1 MFRRKK
7 TAENSG
13 IPLPSQLPPL
23 KGFDE
28 QYEEPAGQPRRI
40 WLWTLIA
47 ALVVV
52 LVIVYAV
59 AVGVKGIYDGLR
71 DRAIENLEI
80 AQEHYVLGLEQQKAG
95 DYELAIAEFVLALR
109 HDSNLQDARNRLRE
123 VKELAEAQVTP
134 TSETRQDAVR
144 LLYREAVA
152 YYQTGNLAQ
161 TVTVLDELVGLDS
174 DYQVENVKTML
185 GTAHYQLGLQALAQ
199 NDIEDAIDHF
209 DAVLV
214 VKPGDKD
221 AQAQLDLATLY
232 AAALSNWER
241 DWSATIQA
249 LKGLYA
255 LAPDYRDVQVRLRD
269 AYVFRAE
276 DHASRGDWCR
286 AAEQYAAAVEILPLE
301 ATVDRRDDALIQC
314 QATARAP
321 SPTPTPRSTATIA
334 ATSRTNTG
342 TAAVTAAPSQVTPQA
357 TEAAAAVGK
366 GQIAFTS
373 YDAARQRHDVYV
385 MNLALGDAKL
395 LRANASEPSLA
406 PGGRRLAFR
415 NMDPAHLGLAILELS
430 SNTVSELTA
439 HTEDSNPSW
448 SSDSE
453 QVVFASNKHGDR
465 KWRLYVI
472 SPREVRGEGEE
483 WAFGEHPAW
492 SRGGTRIAYHGCD
505 ERGDDCAVWVMQPGG
520 FNPARLTTDPSDTA
534 PAWSPDG
541 TQVAFVSARAGNW
554 ELYLIDI
561 ATGQQTRL
569 TDNDAVDIAPVW
581 APDGKQIAFLSNR
594 EGAWAVY
601 ILEVKSG
608 QVHKII
614 ATGDAYPEPFNEQLS
629 WIP

>member
-7 TAENSG
+7 TAEDSG
-13 IPLPSQLPPL
+13 IPIPSQLPPL

-28 QYEEPAGQPRRI
+28 QHDEPAGQSRRI

-59 AVGVKGIYDGLR
+59 AVGIKGIYDGLR
-71 DRAIENLEI
+71 DRALENLEI
-80 AQEHYVLGLEQQKAG
+80 AQEHYGLGLEHQEAG

-109 HDSNLQDARNRLRE
+109 HDSSLQDARNRLRE

-134 TSETRQDAVR
+134 TSETRQDAVK

-152 YYQTGNLAQ
+152 YYQTGDLPR
-161 TVTVLDELVGLDS
+161 TVTVLDELVGLDA
-174 DYQVENVKTML
+174 DYQAENVKTML
-185 GTAHYQLGLQALAQ
+185 GAAHYQLGLNALAG
-199 NDIEDAIDHF
+199 NNIEDAIDHF
-209 DAVLV
+209 EAVLAA
-214 VKPGDKD
+214 KPGDKD

-276 DHASRGDWCR
+276 DHISRGDWCR

-314 QATARAP
+314 QATAEAP
-321 SPTPTPRSTATIA
+321 SPTPTPRLTATAA
-334 ATSRTNTG
+334 ATARANTG
-342 TAAVTAAPSQVTPQA
+342 TAVVTAASSEVTPQA
-357 TEAAAAVGK
+357 TKPAAAVGE

-373 YDAARQRHDVYV
+373 YDATRQRYDIYV
-385 MNLALGDAKL
+385 INLALGDAKL
-395 LRANASEPSLA
+395 LRANASEPSFA

-415 NMDPAHLGLAILELS
+415 NMDPAHLGLAILDLS
-430 SNTVSELTA
+430 SNTVGELTA
-439 HTEDSNPSW
+439 HTEDSNPAW
-448 SSDSE
+448 ASDTE
-453 QVVFASNKHGDR
+453 QIVFASDKHGDR

-472 SPREVRGEGEE
+472 SPREVRGEGAE
-483 WAFGEHPAW
+483 WTFGEHPAW
-492 SRGGTRIAYHGCD
+492 SRDGTRIAYHGCD
-505 ERGDDCAVWVMQPGG
+505 ERGDNCAVWVMQPGG
-520 FNPARLTTDPSDTA
+520 FNSARLTTDPSDTA
-534 PAWSPDG
+534 PTWSPDG

-561 ATGQQTRL
+561 ATGQQIRL
-569 TDNDAVDIAPVW
+569 TDNDAVDIAPIW

-614 ATGDAYPEPFNEQLS
+614 ATGDAYPEPFSEQLS